1 MKKLSTIIALALVI
15 TIGGV
20 FAAWHY
26 SIGAVDSLT
35 IKPGLQMTTVETST
49 DVAKGKIDQI
59 AAHNF
64 SFRVDD
70 KYDYLENDGDESTN
84 PTEADKYLAMLV
96 GTGEW
101 EINFTANESA
111 SLDIQQN
118 GINLIATVTV
128 TGDALYDE
136 KVLLTTAADNV
147 IELGLVGGEKTAT
160 IEASD
165 ILGCLVFVEDEDVV
179 LDTPAENA
187 LFAEALSKY
196 VINISITE
204 QA

>member
-35 IKPGLQMTTVETST
+35 IKPGLQMTSVETSS

-64 SFRVDD
+64 TFRVDD
-70 KYDYLENDGDESTN
+70 TYDYLKNDGDDSTN
-84 PTEADKYLAMLV
+84 PTEDDKYLAMLV

-118 GINLIATVTV
+118 GIKLIATVTV
-128 TGDALYDE
+128 TGDAQYDG
-136 KVLLTTAADNV
+136 KVLLTAATDNV
-147 IELGLVGGEKTAT
+147 IELGFVNETNTAT
-160 IEASD
+160 IKASD
-165 ILGCLVFVEDEDVV
+165 ILGCLVFVEDVV

-187 LFAEALSKY
+187 TFATALSNY
-196 VINISITE
+196 TINVVITE

>member
-26 SIGAVDSLT
+26 SIGAVDSLI
-35 IKPGLQMTTVETST
+35 IKPGLQMTTVETSS

-64 SFRVDD
+64 TFRVDD
-70 KYDYLENDGDESTN
+70 TYDYLENDGDDSTN
-84 PTEADKYLAMLV
+84 PTESDKYLAMLT
-96 GTGEW
+96 GSGEW

-118 GINLIATVTV
+118 GIKLIATVTV
-128 TGDALYDE
+128 TGDAQYDE
-136 KVLLTTAADNV
+136 KVLLTAAADNV
-147 IELGLVGGEKTAT
+147 IELGFVNETNTAT
-160 IEASD
+160 IKASD
-165 ILGCLVFVEDEDVV
+165 ILGCLVFVEDVV
-179 LDTPAENA
+179 LDTPAKNA

>member
-1 MKKLSTIIALALVI
+1 MKKLSTIIVLALVI

-26 SIGAVDSLT
+26 SIGAVDSLS
-35 IKPGLQMTTVETST
+35 IKPGLQMTTVETSS

-70 KYDYLENDGDESTN
+70 TYDYLENDNDDSTV
-84 PTEADKYLAMLV
+84 PTEEDKYLAMLV
-96 GTGEW
+96 GTGSW

-118 GINLIATVTV
+118 GINLIATITV
-128 TGDALYDE
+128 SGSTQYDG
-136 KVLLTTAADNV
+136 KTILTAATENV
-147 IELGLVGGEKTAT
+147 IDLGLVSETNTAV
-160 IEASD
+160 IQAED
-165 ILGCLVFVEDEDVV
+165 ILGCLVFVDGVV
-179 LDTPAENA
+179 LDTPEKNST
-187 LFAEALSKY
+187 FATALSSY
-196 VINISITE
+196 TINITITE
-204 QA
+204 KA